1 MRTTRLLQS
10 SLLGLLVTL
19 ANAGR
24 MDRNGSTCILT
35 PGGEGVDDSPAI
47 IDAFS
52 QCGHN
57 GHIIFQNA
65 TFHIERVMNTT
76 GLRNCVVDIK
86 GTLLVSGCHI
96 FDEFS
101 CIDTLSS
108 GARILSTG

>member
-1 MRTTRLLQS
+1 VINIESMLVKRLLRCS
-10 SLLGLLVTL
+10 LVASLLAL

-24 MDRNGSTCILT
+24 MNRNGSTCVLT

-47 IDAFS
+47 LEAFS

-86 GTLLVSGCHI
+86 GTLLVS
-96 FDEFS
+96 EWS
-101 CIDTLSS
+101 YSLWE
-108 GARILSTG
+108 L